1 MGTYSLSEIAGH
13 VVHWRDSKGISCL
26 YRVMA
31 VKPHAFVRDTLSETL
46 EEAIQKAEKLAAE
59 NPVEKFYV
67 YGPIME
73 VGSDIPV
80 KKTSLLKSL
89 IEKIGG

>member
-13 VVHWRDSKGISCL
+13 AITCRDSTGKFCP
-26 YRVMA
+26 YRIIA
-31 VKPHAFVRDTLSETL
+31 VKSHAFVRDTLSETP

-59 NPVEKFYV
+59 NPGEKFYV

-73 VGSDIPV
+73 VGSDIPI

>member
-1 MGTYSLSEIAGH
+1 MSSYYLSEIAGNKMI
-13 VVHWRDSKGISCL
+13 WRDSNGKFCP

-31 VKPHAFVRDTLSETL
+31 VKSHAFVRDTLSETP
-46 EEAIQKAEKLAAE
+46 EEAIEIAEKLAAE
-59 NPVEKFYV
+59 IPGEKFLIM
-67 YGPIME
+67 GPIME

-80 KKTSLLKSL
+80 KKISFLKTL